1 MLTIGIFSDL
11 HPMDHITT
19 GGVRLEGDCLYA
31 IQQIEEYLNTIRL
44 DAAFFPG
51 DLLDAVR
58 ADGSELKLLKSYLTS
73 STNIK
78 RSRSS

>member
-44 DAAFFPG
+44 DAAFF
-51 DLLDAVR
+51 R
-58 ADGSELKLLKSYLTS
+58 EIFWMQSERTEVNS
-73 STNIK
+73 NC
-78 RSRSS
+78 